1 MNSLYEQMKPLPFV
15 IFEIQDL
22 SKKHNNSVILPP
34 FQNIKDFSFVPSQT
48 SLDKGTIETCFL
60 VDLIEL
66 N

>member
-34 FQNIKDFSFVPSQT
+34 FQNIRDFSFVPSQT
-48 SLDKGTIETCFL
+48 SLALTEFTQKYVNIY
-60 VDLIEL
+60 
-66 N
+66 NSK